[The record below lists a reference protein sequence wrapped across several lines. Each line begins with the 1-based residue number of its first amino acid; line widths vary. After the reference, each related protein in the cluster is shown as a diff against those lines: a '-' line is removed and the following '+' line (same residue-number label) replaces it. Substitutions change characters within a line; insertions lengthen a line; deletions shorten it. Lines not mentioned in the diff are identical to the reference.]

1 MYFTDRKEA
10 GLKLA
15 EKLLQYKDK
24 DVVVFALP
32 RGGVVLGVEIAKE
45 LHAPLDLM
53 ITKKI
58 GHPYNPEYAIC
69 AVGESGTPICNPRE
83 LESVD
88 KLWFHT
94 EVDRIQ
100 GEIERRKEAYHIG
113 NIGTSPGSLK
123 GKIAILVDDGIATG
137 LTMKAAI
144 YEARLRN
151 PDKIV
156 VAVPVTPSD
165 TAEEL
170 KAEADELVSVL
181 IDENYLGAVGA
192 YYMNFYQV
200 DDNEVLDLLSQV
212 KIGHDSKM

>member
-1 MYFTDRKEA
+1 MYFIDRKDA

-15 EKLLQYKDK
+15 EKLLHYKNK

-32 RGGVVLGVEIAKE
+32 RGGVVLGVEIANE
-45 LHAPLDLM
+45 LQAPLHLM

-69 AVGESGTPICNPRE
+69 AMGESGSPICNPRE
-83 LESVD
+83 WENVD
-88 KLWFHT
+88 KLWFQS
-94 EVDRIQ
+94 EVDRIHN
-100 GEIERRKEAYHIG
+100 EIKRRKDAYHIETP
-113 NIGTSPGSLK
+113 IESLN

-144 YEARLRN
+144 YEVRLRN
-151 PDKIV
+151 PEKIV
-156 VAVPVTPSD
+156 VAVPVTPAD

-200 DDNEVLDLLSQV
+200 NDQEVLDLLKQV
-212 KIGHDSKM
+212 KTR